1 MNKTHQHLIYLVV
14 ATDAGGFPSSVVT
27 AWVTLVEL
35 EAIVRIPSHVEDG
48 HTKGTLPWTRKRRGV
63 GERRGGREEEEERKW
78 KKGDEER
85 EEERNEKTEGKRSKG
100 GGVEEGQGEAFHH
113 GRRSISF
120 TQTHTSELSVR
131 LLEVT

>member
-1 MNKTHQHLIYLVV
+1 MCMARGRREGAERARGRRDNKDKNFMNKTHQHLIYLVV

-35 EAIVRIPSHVEDG
+35 ETIVRIPSHVEDG

-78 KKGDEER
+78 KKRDEEG
-85 EEERNEKTEGKRSKG
+85 EEERNE
-100 GGVEEGQGEAFHH
+100 
-113 GRRSISF
+113 
-120 TQTHTSELSVR
+120 
-131 LLEVT
+131 

>member
-48 HTKGTLPWTRKRRGV
+48 HTKGTLPWMRKRRGV
-63 GERRGGREEEEERKW
+63 EGRRGGERRREEEEERKR
-78 KKGDEER
+78 KKRDEEG
-85 EEERNEKTEGKRSKG
+85 EEERNE
-100 GGVEEGQGEAFHH
+100 
-113 GRRSISF
+113 
-120 TQTHTSELSVR
+120 
-131 LLEVT
+131 